1 MNCTLKNLENISL
14 GYRPSSPYYCE
25 KLYCKN
31 DKLREPCMCY
41 GFYKQKQFKK
51 QLLLLLKTIE
61 IYDTNTTCHYNI
73 TEFEYKVAKK
83 REKLKIYI

>member
-1 MNCTLKNLENISL
+1 MNFTLKNLEN
-14 GYRPSSPYYCE
+14 
-25 KLYCKN
+25 
-31 DKLREPCMCY
+31 
-41 GFYKQKQFKK
+41 
-51 QLLLLLKTIE
+51 IE